1 MCKAIRLGFINDE
14 AHKYM
19 TERDNLYF
27 VKRVMEEKEKGNLI
41 GNIRVGD
48 KAIDYHVRETDSYVD
63 IIIECLYDV
72 Y

>member
-1 MCKAIRLGFINDE
+1 
-14 AHKYM
+14 M

-27 VKRVMEEKEKGNLI
+27 VKRVLEEREKGILI

-48 KAIDYHVRETDSYVD
+48 KAIDYHVRENDTTID
-63 IIIECLYDV
+63 ILIECLYDV